1 MTEILDRLRKA
12 ILEYDAK
19 GARSIA
25 ADAIKEGIDAVQAAD
40 AAVEA
45 IRQIGEGYGRGELWL
60 PDLVGGANAMKG
72 AMSVIEDELKKKGKK
87 RQTLGRI
94 VIGTVYGDIH
104 DIGKT
109 MVSTLAE
116 AEGFEVTDL
125 GINIEAKNFVEAVRE
140 HEPDILALSALMT
153 TTASEQRKVI
163 ETFKEQGMR
172 ENVMVAVGGGAVT
185 EEFARSIG
193 ADGYAPTAPM
203 AMNLFKKL
211 VGKRRTK

>member
-1 MTEILDRLRKA
+1 MNEILDKLKKA

-19 GARSIA
+19 GAGNIA
-25 ADAIKEGIDAVQAAD
+25 AEAIKEGVDAVQVAD

-45 IRQIGEGYGRGELWL
+45 IRQIGDGYGKGELWL
-60 PDLVGGANAMKG
+60 PDLIGGANAMKS
-72 AMSVIEDELKKKGKK
+72 AMSFIEDALKKKGRK

-109 MVSTLAE
+109 MVSSLAE
-116 AEGFEVTDL
+116 AEGFEVIDL
-125 GINIEAKNFVEAVRE
+125 GVSIEAKTFLEAFRE
-140 HEPDILALSALMT
+140 HEPNIVALSALMT

-163 ETFKEQGMR
+163 EMFKEQGIR
-172 ENVMVAVGGGAVT
+172 EKVMVAVGGGAVT

-193 ADGYAPTAPM
+193 ADGYAPTAPL
-203 AMNLFKKL
+203 AVNLFKKL
-211 VGKRRTK
+211 MGKGGKK